1 MVVFLTSSFVEYQP
15 KKYVPKPVDASN
27 GFVDHLKNTGHAMP
41 DFLSLRAI
49 RLMPGCPTM

>member
-1 MVVFLTSSFVEYQP
+1 MVIFLTSSFVEYQP
-15 KKYVPKPVDASN
+15 KKYEPKPVDASK
-27 GFVDHLKNTGHAMP
+27 DTGQTMP